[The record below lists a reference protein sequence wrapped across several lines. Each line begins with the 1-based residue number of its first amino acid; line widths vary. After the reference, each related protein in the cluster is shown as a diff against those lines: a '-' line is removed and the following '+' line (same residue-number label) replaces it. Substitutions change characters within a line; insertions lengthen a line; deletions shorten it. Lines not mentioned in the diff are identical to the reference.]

1 MKRKAMIALAIVV
14 ILAAA
19 AAIWYHLPIR
29 LLDADPAAVTEIV
42 VFNGNTGNETHITD
56 EVQIE
61 HIVENLNQVRLKRWK
76 PSVGYSGFS
85 FRTTLVFAEG
95 EKADGWD
102 HFIINAEDTVRKD
115 PFFYTV
121 VSGTIDYDYLAGIV
135 T

>member
-1 MKRKAMIALAIVV
+1 MKRKAMTALAIVV

-19 AAIWYHLPIR
+19 AIWYHLPIH

-42 VFNGNTGNETHITD
+42 VFNGHIGKETHITD
-56 EVQIE
+56 KAQIE

-121 VSGTIDYDYLAGIV
+121 VSEPIDYDYLAGIV
-135 T
+135 S